1 MKYFREMFLNKWQA
15 TFPFT
20 QDTVAFFIFVVQI
33 FEKQKMMQVYFY
45 SHLSYSSV
53 CDYDYWGIGLL
64 FLQAKKSFAL
74 QNVYYWFEWH
84 VTSKTILPIDQK
96 LFFKFSNWPKIVKM
110 LIIIKYKNIITITSL
125 WNIFRMQIT
134 LHKTF
139 IIICNS
145 MVKILC

>member
-1 MKYFREMFLNKWQA
+1 MNRNVGK
-15 TFPFT
+15 
-20 QDTVAFFIFVVQI
+20 IFKNI
-33 FEKQKMMQVYFY
+33 RWNHLQVYLY
-45 SHLSYSSV
+45 SHLSHGSV
-53 CDYDYWGIGLL
+53 CDQRNRAIILILW
-64 FLQAKKSFAL
+64 QTKKSFAS

-96 LFFKFSNWPKIVKM
+96 LFFKFSNWPKIVKL